1 LPAEIKNRGETI
13 DMGIR
18 IILAS
23 HGLYAQEAL
32 NTAGLII
39 GDIAKYVDV
48 ISVTADKSYDQCL
61 KELLDLYASYD
72 DKGSGILILTDIYG
86 GTPAKAATYLALTAP
101 DILVYSGFSMPVLME
116 LFIAQPK
123 TLEEAGSVIERAY
136 EMGLVRINDKLIEEE
151 EQDGDQMDS
160 Y

>member
-1 LPAEIKNRGETI
+1 
-13 DMGIR
+13 MGIR
-18 IILAS
+18 MILAS
-23 HGLYAQEAL
+23 HGLYAREAL

-39 GDIAKYVDV
+39 GDIANYVDI

-61 KELLDLYASYD
+61 TELLDLYASYE
-72 DKGSGILILTDIYG
+72 DKGSGVLILTDIYG
-86 GTPAKAATYLALTAP
+86 GTPAKAATYLALTEP

-116 LFIAQPK
+116 LFIARPE
-123 TLEEAGSVIERAY
+123 TLEEAGTIIERAY
-136 EMGLVRINDKLIEEE
+136 KMGLVCINDKLKEEG

>member
-1 LPAEIKNRGETI
+1 
-13 DMGIR
+13 MGIHM
-18 IILAS
+18 ILAS

-48 ISVTADKSYDQCL
+48 ISVTAEKTYDLCL
-61 KELLDLYASYD
+61 KELLDLYASYE
-72 DKGSGILILTDIYG
+72 DKRSGVLILTDIYG
-86 GTPAKAATYLALTAP
+86 GTPAKAATYLALTEP

-123 TLEEAGSVIERAY
+123 TLEEAGTIIERAY
-136 EMGLVRINDKLIEEE
+136 EMGLVCINDKLKEKG

>member
-1 LPAEIKNRGETI
+1 
-13 DMGIR
+13 MGIR

-39 GDIAKYVDV
+39 GDIANYVDV
-48 ISVTADKSYDQCL
+48 ISVTAEKSYDQCL
-61 KELLDLYASYD
+61 KELLDLYASYEE
-72 DKGSGILILTDIYG
+72 KGAGVLILTDIFG
-86 GTPAKAATYLALTAP
+86 GTPAKIATYLALTEP
-101 DILVYSGFSMPVLME
+101 DILVYSGFNMPVLME
-116 LFIAQPK
+116 LFIAQPG
-123 TLEEAGSVIERAY
+123 TLEQAGDIIERAY
-136 EMGLVRINDKLIEEE
+136 KMGLVCINDKLKEEG

>member
-1 LPAEIKNRGETI
+1 LFTKIKNRGEKI

-18 IILAS
+18 MILAS

-39 GDIAKYVDV
+39 GDIANYVDV

-61 KELLDLYASYD
+61 KELLDLYASYE
-72 DKGSGILILTDIYG
+72 DKGAGVLILTDIYG
-86 GTPAKAATYLALTAP
+86 GTPAKVAAYLALTEP

-116 LFIAQPK
+116 LFIAQPE
-123 TLEEAGSVIERAY
+123 TLEEAGGIIERAY
-136 EMGLVRINDKLIEEE
+136 EMGLVRMNDKLIEEG

>member
-1 LPAEIKNRGETI
+1 
-13 DMGIR
+13 MGIR

-32 NTAGLII
+32 NTAGMII
-39 GDIAKYVDV
+39 GDIANYVDI

-61 KELLDLYASYD
+61 KELLDLYASYED
-72 DKGSGILILTDIYG
+72 TRSGVLVLTDIYG
-86 GTPAKAATYLALTAP
+86 GTPAKAATYLALTEP

-116 LFIAQPK
+116 LFIARPE
-123 TLEEAGSVIERAY
+123 TLEEAGTVIKSAY
-136 EMGLVRINDKLIEEE
+136 QMGLVCINDKWKEEG

>member
-1 LPAEIKNRGETI
+1 
-13 DMGIR
+13 MGIR

-61 KELLDLYASYD
+61 KELLDLYASYEN
-72 DKGSGILILTDIYG
+72 KGSGVLILTDIYG
-86 GTPAKAATYLALTAP
+86 GTPAKAATYLALTEP
-101 DILVYSGFSMPVLME
+101 DILVYSGFNMPVLME
-116 LFIAQPK
+116 LFIARPE
-123 TLEEAGSVIERAY
+123 TLEKAGAILERAY
-136 EMGLVRINDKLIEEE
+136 EMGLVCMNDKLKEKGEE
-151 EQDGDQMDS
+151 DGDQMDS

>member
-1 LPAEIKNRGETI
+1 
-13 DMGIR
+13 MGIR

-32 NTAGLII
+32 NTAGMII

-61 KELLDLYASYD
+61 KELLDLYASYE
-72 DKGSGILILTDIYG
+72 DKGSGVLILTDIYG
-86 GTPAKAATYLALTAP
+86 GTPAKAATYLALTEP
-101 DILVYSGFSMPVLME
+101 DILVYSGFNMPVLME
-116 LFIAQPK
+116 LFIARPE
-123 TLEEAGSVIERAY
+123 TLEKAGAILERAY
-136 EMGLVRINDKLIEEE
+136 EMGLVCMNDKLKEKGEE
-151 EQDGDQMDS
+151 DGDQMDS

>member
-1 LPAEIKNRGETI
+1 
-13 DMGIR
+13 MGIR

-39 GDIAKYVDV
+39 GDIANYVDV

-61 KELLDLYASYD
+61 KELLDLYTSYEE
-72 DKGSGILILTDIYG
+72 KGAGVLILTDIFG
-86 GTPAKAATYLALTAP
+86 GTPAKIATYLALTEP
-101 DILVYSGFSMPVLME
+101 DILVYSGFNMPVLME
-116 LFIAQPK
+116 LFIAQPV
-123 TLEEAGSVIERAY
+123 TLEQAGDIIERAY
-136 EMGLVRINDKLIEEE
+136 DMGLVCINDKLKEEG

>member
-1 LPAEIKNRGETI
+1 
-13 DMGIR
+13 MGIR

-39 GDIAKYVDV
+39 GDIANYVDI

-61 KELLDLYASYD
+61 KELLDLYASYEE
-72 DKGSGILILTDIYG
+72 KGAGVLILTDIFG
-86 GTPAKAATYLALTAP
+86 GTPAKIATYLALTEP
-101 DILVYSGFSMPVLME
+101 DILMYSGFNMPVLME
-116 LFIAQPK
+116 LFIAQPV
-123 TLEEAGSVIERAY
+123 TLEQAGDIIERAY
-136 EMGLVRINDKLIEEE
+136 DMGLVRINDELKEKG